1 MYPDKHKEIITY
13 LMEGKFITVADLLFE
28 VIKKNEDFY
37 IEFFEK
43 SFGFELISN
52 HDYYYLVSSE
62 TNENTS
68 RDFSI
73 FFSILGYELDKD
85 GKNFLEELNYSEFH
99 IDEIIEYF
107 KNSSWS
113 DVIKANK
120 QLNNEENLKRHIGNM
135 VKRNIAVKQ
144 GNERYSFTKAHKLF
158 IDFAKDLKGDFNNEI
173 NSKPQTN
180 FSAEKM

>member
-1 MYPDKHKEIITY
+1 MYPDKHKEIVTS

-43 SFGFELISN
+43 SFGFELIGN
-52 HDYYYLVSSE
+52 HDYYYLISSE

-73 FFSILGYELDKD
+73 FFSILCYELDKD

-113 DVIKANK
+113 DIIKANK
-120 QLNNEENLKRHIGNM
+120 QLNNDENLKRHIGTM

-144 GNERYSFTKAHKLF
+144 NNERYSFTKAHKLF
-158 IDFAKDLKGDFNNEI
+158 IDFAKDLIKDDKSE
-173 NSKPQTN
+173 TN
-180 FSAEKM
+180 

>member
-1 MYPDKHKEIITY
+1 MYPDKHKEIVTS

-37 IEFFEK
+37 IDFFEK
-43 SFGFELISN
+43 SFGFELIGN
-52 HDYYYLVSSE
+52 HDYYYLISSE

-73 FFSILGYELDKD
+73 FFSILCYELDKD

-120 QLNNEENLKRHIGNM
+120 QLNNDENLKRHIGTM

-144 GNERYSFTKAHKLF
+144 NNERYSFTKAHKLF
-158 IDFAKDLKGDFNNEI
+158 IDFAKDLIKDDTKALPNI
-173 NSKPQTN
+173 
-180 FSAEKM
+180 

>member
-1 MYPDKHKEIITY
+1 MYPDKHKEIVTS

-28 VIKKNEDFY
+28 LIKKNEDFY
-37 IEFFEK
+37 VEFFEK
-43 SFGFELISN
+43 SFGFELIGN
-52 HDYYYLVSSE
+52 HDYYYLISSD

-73 FFSILGYELDKD
+73 FFSILCYELDKD

-120 QLNNEENLKRHIGNM
+120 QLNNEESLKRHIGIM

-144 GNERYSFTKAHKLF
+144 NNERYSFTKAHKLF
-158 IDFAKDLKGDFNNEI
+158 IDFAKDLIKDDQSESN
-173 NSKPQTN
+173 
-180 FSAEKM
+180 

>member
-1 MYPDKHKEIITY
+1 MYPDKHKEIVTS
-13 LMEGKFITVADLLFE
+13 LMEGKFITVAELLFE

-37 IEFFEK
+37 INFFEK
-43 SFGFELISN
+43 SFGFELIGN
-52 HDYYYLVSSE
+52 QDYYYLISSE

-73 FFSILGYELDKD
+73 FFSILCYELDKD

-120 QLNNEENLKRHIGNM
+120 QLNNDENLKRHIGTM

-144 GNERYSFTKAHKLF
+144 NNERYSFTKAHKLF
-158 IDFAKDLKGDFNNEI
+158 IDFAKDLIKD
-173 NSKPQTN
+173 
-180 FSAEKM
+180 EKK

>member
-1 MYPDKHKEIITY
+1 MYPDKHKEIVTS
-13 LMEGKFITVADLLFE
+13 LMEGKFITVAELLFE

-37 IEFFEK
+37 INFFEK
-43 SFGFELISN
+43 SFGFELIGN
-52 HDYYYLVSSE
+52 QDYYYLISSE

-73 FFSILGYELDKD
+73 FFSILCYELDKD

-120 QLNNEENLKRHIGNM
+120 QLNNDENLKRHIGTM

-144 GNERYSFTKAHKLF
+144 SNERYSFTKAHKLF
-158 IDFAKDLKGDFNNEI
+158 IDFAKDLIKD
-173 NSKPQTN
+173 
-180 FSAEKM
+180 EKK

>member
-1 MYPDKHKEIITY
+1 MYPDKHKEIVTS

-28 VIKKNEDFY
+28 LIKKNEDFY
-37 IEFFEK
+37 VEFFEK
-43 SFGFELISN
+43 SFGFELIGN
-52 HDYYYLVSSE
+52 HDYYYLISSD

-73 FFSILGYELDKD
+73 FFSILCYELDKD

-120 QLNNEENLKRHIGNM
+120 QLNNDENLKRHIGTM

-144 GNERYSFTKAHKLF
+144 SNERYSFTKAHKLF
-158 IDFAKDLKGDFNNEI
+158 IDFAKDLI
-173 NSKPQTN
+173 NDDQSETN
-180 FSAEKM
+180 

>member
-1 MYPDKHKEIITY
+1 MYQDKHKEIVTS
-13 LMEGKFITVADLLFE
+13 LMEGKFITVAELLFE
-28 VIKKNEDFY
+28 IIKKNEDFY
-37 IEFFEK
+37 VEFFEK
-43 SFGFELISN
+43 SFGFELIGN
-52 HDYYYLVSSE
+52 HDYYYLISSD

-73 FFSILGYELDKD
+73 FFSILCYELDKD

-120 QLNNEENLKRHIGNM
+120 QLNNEESLKRHIGIM

-144 GNERYSFTKAHKLF
+144 NNERYSFTKAHKLF
-158 IDFAKDLKGDFNNEI
+158 IDFAKDLIKDDKRE
-173 NSKPQTN
+173 TT
-180 FSAEKM
+180 

>member
-1 MYPDKHKEIITY
+1 MYTDKHKEIVTS

-43 SFGFELISN
+43 SFGFELIGN
-52 HDYYYLVSSE
+52 HDYYYLISSE

-73 FFSILGYELDKD
+73 FFSILCYELDKD

-99 IDEIIEYF
+99 IDEIIQYF

-120 QLNNEENLKRHIGNM
+120 QLNNDENLKRHIGTM

-144 GNERYSFTKAHKLF
+144 NNERYSFTKAHKLF
-158 IDFAKDLKGDFNNEI
+158 VDFAKDLIKDDKRE
-173 NSKPQTN
+173 TT
-180 FSAEKM
+180 